1 MEIEKVIEKLLN
13 RDSFLNLLENDIIEK
28 FEVSVSPFEYR
39 NFDFDY
45 ESKILVI
52 KIFLNITKDEL
63 VGTEKLTPK
72 LSEYELRDKL
82 YKNYNLD
89 PAWWQASIIPNKIL
103 KPLVGK
109 DYFDKIL
116 LFVLDKNGNH
126 IMTEN

>member
-1 MEIEKVIEKLLN
+1 MDIPKVIEKLMN

-28 FEVSVSPFEYR
+28 FEVSASPF
-39 NFDFDY
+39 
-45 ESKILVI
+45 ESKILVV
-52 KIFLNITKDEL
+52 KMFLNTTKDEL

-89 PAWWQASIIPNKIL
+89 PAWWQVSIIPNKIL

-109 DYFDKIL
+109 DYFIKIL
-116 LFVLDKNGNH
+116 IFVLDKNGVH
-126 IMTEN
+126 VLTEN

>member
-1 MEIEKVIEKLLN
+1 MDIEKVIEKLLN
-13 RDSFLNLLENDIIEK
+13 RDSILNLLENDIIKK
-28 FEVSVSPFEYR
+28 FEVSVSP
-39 NFDFDY
+39 Y

-109 DYFDKIL
+109 DYFIKIL

>member
-13 RDSFLNLLENDIIEK
+13 TKSVLNILDNDFIIK
-28 FEVSVSPFEYR
+28 FEVKEGWAR
-39 NFDFDY
+39 
-45 ESKILVI
+45 ILAV
-52 KIFLNITKDEL
+52 LMYVNATEEEL
-63 VGTEKLTPK
+63 RGSGKSSPK
-72 LSEYELRDKL
+72 LSDYELRDKL
-82 YKNYNLD
+82 YKDYNLD

-109 DYFDKIL
+109 DYFIKIL